1 MRNLL
6 LIAMALFTLNA
17 ATQEQKTK
25 RLNRTAD
32 SEMMKQRTPNER
44 AGLQTKRLTLKLDLS
59 DAQQEKVNA
68 IILKQ
73 ATANENNRK
82 AWQTSNADDN
92 AKLSKDEVLKM
103 RNERLDQKIEMKRAM
118 KAILSAEQYEKFEK
132 IQSMHLNKRSKRN
145 GRFQKRG

>member
-1 MRNLL
+1 MKNLL
-6 LIAMALFTLNA
+6 LIALTLFTMNA
-17 ATQEQKTK
+17 LAQEQKTK
-25 RLNRTAD
+25 QNDRKAGSN
-32 SEMMKQRTPNER
+32 MMKQITPNER
-44 AGLQTKRLTLKLDLS
+44 AELQTKKLTLKLDLS
-59 DAQQEKVNA
+59 AVQQEKVNA

-82 AWQTSNADDN
+82 TWQTSKADDTS
-92 AKLSKDEVLKM
+92 KLSKDEVLKM

-132 IQSMHLNKRSKRN
+132 IQSMNHNKRSKRS